1 MSPFIGYVGTALAL
15 VAGAYSTCA
24 ALLVRRRRDIAV
36 PPGLERPAV
45 SILKPLCGAEP
56 HLLEGLRSFA
66 RQGYPQLQ
74 IVFGVREAAD
84 PAIEVVRQLQREFP
98 ELDATLVVDP
108 RVHGENL
115 KISNLIN
122 MLPSARHPIL
132 VLSDSDVRVGPGYLD
147 AVVSVLAPSDV
158 GAVTCLYRGRPGP
171 GLRSRLA
178 ALFINDWY
186 FPAVLVSQA
195 LGDPSFVSG
204 VTIALR
210 RRTLEA
216 IGGLQAMADH
226 VADDWLIGE
235 RVRRLGLKTVLSPV
249 VVETEVADESFR
261 AHADREL
268 RWMRT
273 IRTVAPLGYAFMCI
287 SIFLPLAL
295 VGALLAWPSVWA
307 LAATG
312 LTLASRLAIHRE
324 QRYRGA
330 TRLGYDWIL
339 IPLRDGLLFAA
350 WVAGFL
356 GRGITWRGRRYRV
369 RSGGALRPLA
379 AEEEP
384 MTGSHIPVAPRTGSE

>member
-1 MSPFIGYVGTALAL
+1 MPAFIADAGVALAL
-15 VAGAYSTCA
+15 IAGAYSTCA
-24 ALLVRRRRDIAV
+24 ALLLRRWREV
-36 PPGLERPAV
+36 PATPTLERPPV

-66 RQGYPQLQ
+66 RQVYPQLQ
-74 IVFGVREAAD
+74 IVFGVRDAAD

-98 ELDATLVVDP
+98 DLDAALVVDP

-122 MLPSARHPIL
+122 MLPSACHPIL
-132 VLSDSDVRVGPGYLD
+132 LISDSDVRVGPGYLD
-147 AVVSVLAPSDV
+147 AVVSALTPAEV
-158 GAVTCLYRGRPGP
+158 GLVTCLYRGRPGP
-171 GLRSRLA
+171 GLPSRLA

-195 LGDPSFVSG
+195 LGNRSFASG

-216 IGGLQAMADH
+216 MGGLQVIADH
-226 VADDWLIGE
+226 LADDWLICE
-235 RVRRLGLKTVLSPV
+235 RVRSLGLRSVLSPV
-249 VVETEVADESFR
+249 VVETEVPEETLR
-261 AHADREL
+261 AHAHREL

-273 IRTVAPLGYAFMCI
+273 IRTVAPLGYAFMGF
-287 SIFLPLAL
+287 SIFLPLAVL
-295 VGALLAWPSVWA
+295 GAVLAWPSAWA
-307 LAATG
+307 LAPAG

-324 QRYRGA
+324 QRRRAA
-330 TRLGYDWIL
+330 TRLGYDWAL
-339 IPLRDGLLFAA
+339 IPLRDSLLLAA

-369 RSGGALRPLA
+369 GSGGALSRSA

-384 MTGSHIPVAPRTGSE
+384 LAGSHVPVAPRMGSE

>member
-1 MSPFIGYVGTALAL
+1 MSPFIAHAGAAVALI
-15 VAGAYSTCA
+15 AGAYSTGA
-24 ALLVRRRRDIAV
+24 ALLLRRFRETAAA
-36 PPGLERPAV
+36 PGLERQAV

-66 RQGYPQLQ
+66 RQDYPQLQ
-74 IVFGVREAAD
+74 IVFGVRDAAD

-98 ELDATLVVDP
+98 DLDATLVVDP
-108 RVHGENL
+108 RVHGVNL
-115 KISNLIN
+115 KASNLIN
-122 MLPSARHPIL
+122 MLPSARHPI
-132 VLSDSDVRVGPGYLD
+132 VVISDSDVRVGPGYLD
-147 AVVSVLAPSDV
+147 TVVLALAPSNV
-158 GAVTCLYRGRPGP
+158 GAVTCLYRGRAGP

-195 LGDPSFVSG
+195 LGNRSFASG

-216 IGGLQAMADH
+216 IGGLQLIANH
-226 VADDWLIGE
+226 VADDWLICDL
-235 RVRRLGLKTVLSPV
+235 VRRLGLKTVLSSV

-273 IRTVAPLGYAFMCI
+273 IRTVAPLGYAFMGV

-295 VGALLAWPSVWA
+295 LGALLAWPSPWA
-307 LAATG
+307 LAPAG
-312 LTLASRLAIHRE
+312 LTLVNRLVIHRE
-324 QRYRGA
+324 QRRRGA
-330 TRLGYDWIL
+330 ARLGYDWIL

-369 RSGGALRPLA
+369 RSGGALSPLA
-379 AEEEP
+379 GEEEP
-384 MTGSHIPVAPRTGSE
+384 NTGGHIPVAPRTGSE